1 MVEGPPSPVGVVPV
15 TSREQDA
22 VRILL
27 LLDNAGEPVD
37 VAERTLPGLD
47 TAVCV
52 VRSTVRL
59 QKLDFWLRNPDYLA
73 DELLNDYEVSLE
85 QPLLDIAAS
94 ILDSEEPEVRR
105 YPMLRHK
112 FGAWENID
120 NALAVLRGAGL
131 AARKRRGTVERVRQ
145 SDYYLLEKGREV
157 AREIVAAEPVF
168 GYYVSRVRLV
178 VQLADGLGGT
188 QLKRRQYLQREYA
201 ETPLRE
207 HISSVAPRARARLA
221 TLRAAT
227 HDKASGSGSDRQEGA
242 DEGV

>member
-1 MVEGPPSPVGVVPV
+1 MNRVLDLPNEDDPV

-27 LLDNAGEPVD
+27 LLNSAGEAVED
-37 VAERTLPGLD
+37 GELSLPGLAS
-47 TAVCV
+47 AVCV
-52 VRSTVRL
+52 VRTTVRL

-73 DELLNDYEVSLE
+73 DELLNDYEISRE
-85 QPLLDIAAS
+85 EPLLRIAAS

-131 AARKRRGTVERVRQ
+131 AARKRRGTVDRVRQ
-145 SDYYLLEKGREV
+145 SDYYLLEKGRQV
-157 AREIVAAEPVF
+157 ACDIVAAEPVF
-168 GYYVSRVRLV
+168 QYYVDRVSLV

-188 QLKRRQYLQREYA
+188 QLKKRQYLQREYA

-207 HISSVAPRARARLA
+207 HISTVAPRARMRLA
-221 TLRAAT
+221 AMQAALVGPLHSAAT
-227 HDKASGSGSDRQEGA
+227 EEGSK
-242 DEGV
+242 